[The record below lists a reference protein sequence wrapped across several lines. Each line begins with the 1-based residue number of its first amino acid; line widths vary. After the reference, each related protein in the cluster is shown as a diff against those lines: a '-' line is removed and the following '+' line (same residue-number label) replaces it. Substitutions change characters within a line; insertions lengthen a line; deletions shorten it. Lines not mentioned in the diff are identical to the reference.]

1 LDHIWER
8 SSDDSTDE
16 NNDLATTE
24 DDSETEEDNDNTKQS
39 NRLGADSELEI
50 STASNINEVS
60 QTKIKKEKKMKKT
73 EPKDYDL
80 NDQIN
85 SIKSLTNKESVL
97 KLCRLMFRTENLESR
112 IDILNL
118 LLVKI
123 IFKLKSLKEIILKL
137 QLDSTECKIRN

>member
-1 LDHIWER
+1 MDHIWER

>member
-1 LDHIWER
+1 MDHIWER
-8 SSDDSTDE
+8 SSDDSTDD

-24 DDSETEEDNDNTKQS
+24 DDSETEEDNDNIKQS
-39 NRLGADSELEI
+39 NRLGADTELEI

-60 QTKIKKEKKMKKT
+60 QTKIRKEKKMKKT

>member
-8 SSDDSTDE
+8 SSDDSTDD

-24 DDSETEEDNDNTKQS
+24 DDSETEEDNDNIKQS
-39 NRLGADSELEI
+39 NRLGADTELEI

-60 QTKIKKEKKMKKT
+60 QTKIRKEKKMKKT

-123 IFKLKSLKEIILKL
+123 IFKLKSLKEIIL
-137 QLDSTECKIRN
+137 

>member
-1 LDHIWER
+1 MDHIWER
-8 SSDDSTDE
+8 SSDDSTDD

-24 DDSETEEDNDNTKQS
+24 DEEDNDNIKQS
-39 NRLGADSELEI
+39 NRLGADTELEI

-60 QTKIKKEKKMKKT
+60 QTKIRKEKKMKKT

-123 IFKLKSLKEIILKL
+123 IFKLKSLKEIIL
-137 QLDSTECKIRN
+137 